1 MAGKVGRSGRKSK
14 ADELG
19 LQSLLD
25 RAWPESKRV
34 KFFSELAKLAENP
47 RTLTGMEAGKLLA
60 AYTYGKPTERVE
72 HSGNDEKPIKIIIEY
87 DDKIDAASAASGAT
101 DDQNASEAI

>member
-1 MAGKVGRSGRKSK
+1 MAGKAGRSGRKSK

-34 KFFSELAKLAENP
+34 KFFSELAKLAETP
-47 RTLTGMEAGKLLA
+47 RTPQGMEAGKLLA

-72 HSGNDEKPIKIIIEY
+72 HSGNDEKPIRIIVEY
-87 DDKIDAASAASGAT
+87 DDKANAPAPASSAI
-101 DDQNASEAI
+101 DDQA